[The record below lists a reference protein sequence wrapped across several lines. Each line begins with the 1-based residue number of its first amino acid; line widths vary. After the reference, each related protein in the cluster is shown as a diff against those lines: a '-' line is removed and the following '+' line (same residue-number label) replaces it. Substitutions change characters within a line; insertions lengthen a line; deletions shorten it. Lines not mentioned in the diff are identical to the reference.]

1 MHDAT
6 CLHGWSP
13 IAAAPVARPRGSRSH
28 AVFHTISVD
37 LAPAAPEADEM
48 RETLLYLA
56 QWDRLVVH
64 VVEP

>member
-13 IAAAPVARPRGSRSH
+13 IAAAPARPRGSRSH
-28 AVFHTISVD
+28 AAVFHTISVD

-48 RETLLYLA
+48 RVTLLA